1 MQYAGLVLT
10 AGQAK
15 PGWGLGLASSLRWS
29 EMADIQRST
38 HHRAGLGGTTGS
50 LQSPPPPP
58 LWCWTSPGRA
68 ELCWLLWWELASSVG
83 SRVEEE
89 GDQAV
94 DSKPGGRVV
103 LPRLSINI
111 NNPSHPTPHHT
122 TPHHTTTQWTLSEK
136 QPSLQLAISLIYDTA
151 SSSPCSA

>member
-1 MQYAGLVLT
+1 MLGWFWLQARLCPSWGLV
-10 AGQAK
+10 
-15 PGWGLGLASSLRWS
+15 LASSLSVSRDGRHQGWA
-29 EMADIQRST
+29 ADLVSS
-38 HHRAGLGGTTGS
+38 HHLGVGQLSSDDQEQGGERIERN
-50 LQSPPPPP
+50 PP
-58 LWCWTSPGRA
+58 G
-68 ELCWLLWWELASSVG
+68 EIWELTSSVACWVG
-83 SRVEEE
+83 GE

-136 QPSLQLAISLIYDTA
+136 QPSLQSALSLIYDTA